1 MKEDDYMFVDE
12 VLMTVEAGSGGNGCM
27 AYRRE
32 ACVPMGGPFGGNGG
46 KGSDI
51 IFKADSGLKTLID
64 LRYQKKI
71 KGNNGQNGE
80 GKNKYGS
87 NSEDLVIKVPIG
99 TTVKDADTGV
109 VIADLTK
116 NGETATIA
124 YGGRGGRG
132 NVSLSSKNNPCPS
145 YAENGEPG
153 EVRKIR
159 VELRMIADVGL
170 VGMPSVGKSTIL
182 SMISNANPK
191 IADYHF
197 TTLSPNL
204 GVVKTKDNTFVV
216 ADLPGLIEGAS
227 LGAGLGHKFLKHV
240 ERTKIIAHVVDMA
253 GTEGRNPYD
262 DYVAIRKELES
273 FSPKLLTKKEII
285 IANKMDG
292 ENARENQ
299 EEFKKKINN
308 KDIFEV
314 TALIND
320 GLDEVINK
328 LAVLTKEIDDQELY
342 SEDVIESHV
351 LYKFKKEKPFTIIKD
366 KDVYVIKGDT
376 VEKLFRM
383 TNFNTEESYE
393 RFSNKLRRMGIDEE
407 LEKMGIKEGDTVRIF
422 DFEFEWTR

>member
-1 MKEDDYMFVDE
+1 MFVDE
-12 VLMTVEAGSGGNGCM
+12 VVMTIEAGTGGNGCM

-32 ACVPMGGPFGGNGG
+32 ACVPMGGPFGGSGG

-71 KGNNGQNGE
+71 RGKNGNNGE
-80 GKNKYGS
+80 GKAMNGA
-87 NSEDLVIKVPIG
+87 NSEDVIVKVPMG
-99 TTVKDADTGV
+99 TTVTDAVTGS

-116 NGETATIA
+116 HGEEAIIA

-132 NVSLSSKNNPCPS
+132 NVSLATRSNPCPS

-153 EVRKIR
+153 EVRNVK

-191 IADYHF
+191 IASYHF

-204 GVVKTKDNTFVV
+204 GVVKTVDNNFVV

-227 LGAGLGHKFLKHV
+227 DGVGLGHKFLKHI
-240 ERTKIIAHVVDMA
+240 ERTKIIAHVIDMSA
-253 GTEGRNPYD
+253 EEGRNPYE
-262 DYVAIRKELES
+262 DYLAIRKELEA
-273 FSPKLLTKKEII
+273 FSPKLLTKPEII

-292 ENARENQ
+292 ENAKDNLKEFRSKIKT
-299 EEFKKKINN
+299 EEIY
-308 KDIFEV
+308 EV
-314 TALIND
+314 TALINE
-320 GLDEVINK
+320 GLDNVIDK
-328 LAVLTKEIDDQELY
+328 LSNMTKEIDSTVLFEEKQ
-342 SEDVIESHV
+342 IESHV
-351 LYKFKKEKPFTIIKD
+351 LYKFREERPFTISKD
-366 KDVYVIKGDT
+366 KDVYVIRGEE
-376 VEKLFRM
+376 VERLFRM
-383 TNFNTEESYE
+383 TNFNTEEAYE
-393 RFSNKLRRMGIDEE
+393 RFSNKIRRMGIDDE
-407 LEKMGIKEGDTVRIF
+407 LEKMGVKEGDIVRIL

>member
-1 MKEDDYMFVDE
+1 MFVDE

-204 GVVKTKDNTFVV
+204 GVVKTKDNTFAV

-292 ENARENQ
+292 ENARENL

-328 LAVLTKEIDDQELY
+328 LSVLTKEIDDEELY

-393 RFSNKLRRMGIDEE
+393 RFSNKLRKMGIDEE

>member
-1 MKEDDYMFVDE
+1 MFVDE
-12 VLMTVEAGSGGNGCM
+12 VTLIVEAGSGGNGCM

-32 ACVPMGGPFGGNGG
+32 ACVPMGGPFGGSGG

-71 KGNNGQNGE
+71 KGPNGENGE
-80 GKNKYGS
+80 GKAMNGKAS
-87 NSEDLVIKVPIG
+87 DDVVIKVPMG
-99 TTVKDADTGV
+99 TTVTDAETGNI
-109 VIADLTK
+109 IADLTK
-116 NGETATIA
+116 HGEEAIIA

-132 NVSLSSKNNPCPS
+132 NVSLATRNNPCPS

-153 EVRKIR
+153 EVRKIK

-191 IADYHF
+191 IASYHF

-204 GVVKTKDNTFVV
+204 GVVKTNDNTFVV

-227 LGAGLGHKFLKHV
+227 DGVGLGHKFLKHI
-240 ERTKIIAHVVDMA
+240 ERTKIIAHVVDMSA
-253 GTEGRNPYD
+253 EEGREPYE
-262 DYVAIRKELES
+262 DYITIRNELEA

-292 ENARENQ
+292 ENAKDNLEKFKEKIKN
-299 EEFKKKINN
+299 EEVYEITAIIN
-308 KDIFEV
+308 E
-314 TALIND
+314 
-320 GLDEVINK
+320 GLDSVIEK
-328 LAVLTKEIDDQELY
+328 LSQMTKEIER
-342 SEDVIESHV
+342 EDLFEDEKVESHV
-351 LYKFKKEKPFTIIKD
+351 LYKFKEEKPFTISKD
-366 KDVYVIKGDT
+366 KDVYVIRGE
-376 VEKLFRM
+376 VIEKLFRM
-383 TNFNTEESYE
+383 TNFNTEEAYE
-393 RFSNKLRRMGIDEE
+393 RFSNKIRRMGVDDE